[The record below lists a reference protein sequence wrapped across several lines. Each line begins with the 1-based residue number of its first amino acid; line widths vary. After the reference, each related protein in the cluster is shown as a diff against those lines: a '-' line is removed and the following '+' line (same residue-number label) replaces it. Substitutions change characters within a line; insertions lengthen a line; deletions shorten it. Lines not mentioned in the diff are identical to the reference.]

1 MGAGLGS
8 AWFVELMAG
17 SSHPRQVGKGSKA
30 TTEWGQSTLIVHGK
44 QDQGAALEVW
54 ALRVKVQM

>member
-8 AWFVELMAG
+8 AWFMELMAG